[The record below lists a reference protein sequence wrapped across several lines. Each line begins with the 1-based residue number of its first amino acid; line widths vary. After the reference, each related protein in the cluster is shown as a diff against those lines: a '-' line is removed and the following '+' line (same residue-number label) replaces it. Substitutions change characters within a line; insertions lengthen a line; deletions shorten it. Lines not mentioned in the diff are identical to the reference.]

1 MSTVGTAPLLLCL
14 VHLDVRY
21 VESIDIQTLHL
32 SITLS
37 ILEQIQDEF
46 SRFSRPAPLTI
57 RMPVLRLSSPA
68 NTTAEASEGDRL
80 FVGQNILQIPLSFDQ
95 WQLSD
100 SKGSPPCVLEM
111 NPEVGAPGL
120 AGFGG
125 VVWLSGVLHH
135 GWRLMR

>member
-32 SITLS
+32 EHFMYQILAKIMDEQNSKKRKAEVAYLSITLS
-37 ILEQIQDEF
+37 ILEQIKDEF

-100 SKGSPPCVLEM
+100 RKGSLPCVL
-111 NPEVGAPGL
+111 
-120 AGFGG
+120 
-125 VVWLSGVLHH
+125 
-135 GWRLMR
+135 

>member
-21 VESIDIQTLHL
+21 VESIDIQTLHLEHFMYQILVKIVDEQNSQKGKAEVAYL

-100 SKGSPPCVLEM
+100 SKGSLPCVL
-111 NPEVGAPGL
+111 
-120 AGFGG
+120 
-125 VVWLSGVLHH
+125 
-135 GWRLMR
+135 